1 MSAERQ
7 TRQQEIDWALSH
19 GPVPYDA
26 ALAAMQ
32 GRVRDIGDGSAREL
46 IWLLEHPPLY
56 TAGTST
62 KADDLLDPGRFPV
75 HWTGRGGELTYHGPG
90 QRVVYVMLDLKRRF
104 NGDVRAYVR
113 ALEEWIID
121 TLDGCGIRGETRP
134 GRVGVWVRRGAG
146 GEEAKIAAIGVRVRR
161 GVSFHGLSINVAPE
175 LEHYSGIVACGLKG
189 FAVTS
194 LADLGSRATMKD
206 VDISLR
212 THFESVFGRVAP
224 VSSPV
229 PGEDARP
236 GAAVPHP

>member
-7 TRQQEIDWALSH
+7 TRQPEIDWAESSGL
-19 GPVPYDA
+19 VAYDA

-32 GRVRDIGDGSAREL
+32 QRVRDIGDGSAREL

-62 KADDLLDPGRFPV
+62 KAGDLLDPGRLPV

-104 NGDVRAYVR
+104 KGDVRAYVR
-113 ALEEWIID
+113 ALEQWTID
-121 TLDGCGIRGETRP
+121 ALARLGVAGEMRP
-134 GRVGVWVRRGAG
+134 GRVGVWVQRGDA
-146 GEEAKIAAIGVRVRR
+146 EAKIAAIGVRVQR
-161 GVSFHGLSINVAPE
+161 GVSFHGLSINVAPD

-194 LADLGSRATMKD
+194 LADLGSRAAIKD

-212 THFESVFGRVAP
+212 TVFESAIGPVAP
-224 VSSPV
+224 VSGPV
-229 PGEDARP
+229 AGEIERPDAAEPRL
-236 GAAVPHP
+236 